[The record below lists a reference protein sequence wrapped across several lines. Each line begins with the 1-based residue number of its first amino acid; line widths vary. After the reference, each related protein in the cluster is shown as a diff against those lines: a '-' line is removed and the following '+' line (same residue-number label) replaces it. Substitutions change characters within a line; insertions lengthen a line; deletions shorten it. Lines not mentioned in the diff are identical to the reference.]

1 MPLAAA
7 LAEWW
12 QGAVLVA
19 AALVLLLGRAPLWAL
34 AGGALAGLAVALAGG
49 PLP

>member
-7 LAEWW
+7 LGEWW
-12 QGAVLVA
+12 QARVLAAA
-19 AALVLLLGRAPLWAL
+19 AALLALGRPPLWAL
-34 AGGALAGLAVALAGG
+34 GGGALAGLAVALAGG